1 MSCDDILE
9 FGRQIL
15 THLYVIHSA
24 GYVHNDLKPDNL
36 MINGSNLQIIDFGFA
51 SRYRSKDDRRHLEQK
66 EVPERVPRK
75 RILRERQPNELPEHW
90 PS

>member
-1 MSCDDILE
+1 MDWAYLIMPKYEMTLGSYLERQQVTCDDILE

-24 GYVHNDLKPDNL
+24 GYVHNDLKPDNF

-51 SRYRSKDDRRHLEQK
+51 SRYRSKDDRRPLE
-66 EVPERVPRK
+66 
-75 RILRERQPNELPEHW
+75 
-90 PS
+90 